1 MIVVVLKNPPE
12 RTGLNL
18 NVELRMMIEDMSPD
32 EADNLGQAIH
42 EFAVRMHRRETMS
55 AFQVENDSVNN

>member
-1 MIVVVLKNPPE
+1 
-12 RTGLNL
+12 
-18 NVELRMMIEDMSPD
+18 MSPD

-55 AFQVENDSVNN
+55 AFQVENDSVKH